1 MFIRCADLLVLDDIS
16 NALDVRTE
24 AALWERLIELCH
36 KKGTALLVVTQ
47 KKAALQHAD
56 HIIVLD
62 NGGVK
67 VQGSLHKLMHVD
79 FNEEVKSI
87 YMEKDSIS

>member
-1 MFIRCADLLVLDDIS
+1 M
-16 NALDVRTE
+16 
-24 AALWERLIELCH
+24 
-36 KKGTALLVVTQ
+36 LVVTQ